1 MALGRREDSMIKVR
15 VIIGFIIGVALCG
28 CEKPTVSRDPATD
41 GSGNAAPS
49 ASPGASNP
57 AQGSVDNGHASARPA
72 QPAAARSLSRSEVR
86 TSAGKVKFRPYEIID
101 TQQGGLVVSRIA
113 IPQDWKASSRV
124 VWNYR
129 DFYLP
134 VHIYARA
141 EAPDGASWMEFF
153 PAEFFIWLDPRH
165 DRQPA
170 GSGSIGGI
178 HHPNITLP
186 EAMAR
191 YVIARNRTRARNLR
205 IIGSRPVKNLPQAF
219 PHAFDKAPQGEGIC
233 MRVHYELDGSPV
245 DEEFYGFMTTLQT
258 IPSSNPRFQITE
270 YLRMLLM
277 AHSIGAKSGKLE
289 SVRPLLGFVA
299 TSLEN
304 NPGWQKRF
312 GEIKKMQ
319 GDYYARVMKA
329 NYAGIRAA
337 GERSRQLT
345 AQSDQFLRGIDA
357 NLAQSRAQRSTPPES
372 FSSSSNEEFYK
383 RADDFDQNLRGTEH
397 MQDQYG
403 QVSDQYNDYNY
414 HWTDGFGRFVH
425 TDDPNYDPNKYLIGD
440 YQQMTPAPR

>member
-1 MALGRREDSMIKVR
+1 MQTS
-15 VIIGFIIGVALCG
+15 
-28 CEKPTVSRDPATD
+28 
-41 GSGNAAPS
+41 GSNM
-49 ASPGASNP
+49 
-57 AQGSVDNGHASARPA
+57 
-72 QPAAARSLSRSEVR
+72 
-86 TSAGKVKFRPYEIID
+86 KFRPYEVID
-101 TQQGGLVVSRIA
+101 TQQGGLVVSRFA

-153 PAEFFIWLDPRH
+153 PAEFFIWLDPMH

-170 GSGSIGGI
+170 GQGSIGGI

-191 YVIARNRTRARNLR
+191 YVIARNRSRARNLR
-205 IIGSRPVKNLPQAF
+205 IIGSRPVKNMPQAF
-219 PHAFDKAPQGEGIC
+219 PHAFDQAPQGDGIC

-245 DEEFYGFMTTLQT
+245 DEEFYGFMTKLQT

-270 YLRMLLM
+270 YHRMLLM
-277 AHSIGAKSGKLE
+277 VHSIGAKSGKLE

-299 TSLEN
+299 TSLQN

-312 GEIKKMQ
+312 GEVKKMQ

-357 NLAQSRAQRSTPPES
+357 NLAQSRARQNTPPES

-383 RADDFDQNLRGTEH
+383 RADDFDQNIRGTEH

-403 QVSDQYNDYNY
+403 QVSDQYTDYNY

-425 TDDPNYDPNKYLIGD
+425 TDDPNYDPNKYLTGD